1 MNNESWNILING
13 KLNKP
18 NAIKLPMGKLKWKD
32 EMTQS

>member
-18 NAIKLPMGKLKWKD
+18 NAIKLPM
-32 EMTQS
+32 ER